1 MVTCSRRQTL
11 TMLPLVPINPFAVT
25 SKPSPAASVATT
37 APIITA
43 GKTVATTAAVTMHS
57 KPKLA
62 FTIDALVGGERKP
75 EPTPPSPIPLTPRLR
90 IIGPPR
96 LNNSSPTIIHNN
108 HETPLEPLELR
119 NSRLTTTTS
128 SPTPPP
134 PSQVGRTS
142 SVINRPIGQDGETSE
157 NANSP
162 TRDSTSRDHNQ
173 SPLPAD
179 NHPPSSR
186 STTPLH
192 SPREA
197 TSPAEQRIFKTLPTL
212 PPGLVRPFPLP
223 APGTLPLIRP
233 PDGGQPS
240 SVSMLGH
247 SPTNPLMPP
256 SPTAPSAP
264 TTNPHLLAAQFQ
276 MAAVL
281 AHHQQQQQAQ
291 HHHPAGPHAGPA
303 PPPPGPPPHPP
314 THLPPHLMH
323 GHHLGLFPPG
333 PHHPPFGNPHL
344 IRDTYPLY
352 PWLLSRHGRIFSH
365 RFPGFLLQPFRKPKR
380 VRTAFSP
387 TQLLK
392 LEHAFEEN
400 HYVVGAERKQLA
412 QNLSLTETQVKVWF
426 QNRRTKHKRMQQ
438 EGDSDTKS
446 QKGSQSG
453 DNEGS
458 KNDGSQ
464 TSFEDQDD
472 LDMADGDDI
481 DEDEDEVIDM
491 DDYDDH
497 EHELMDAEERKR
509 MMSEHFQEMQQRHF
523 AAHHGQM
530 FQQQSQQHQQ
540 FLHQHF
546 LQQHQQQQ
554 QQQQQQQ
561 LYAQSEH
568 QRQQQQ
574 ALHQQHQQQQ
584 QQQQHN
590 SQGSSPAPQSQQGHS
605 PPKH

>member
-1 MVTCSRRQTL
+1 MVTCTQQRL
-11 TMLPLVPINPFAVT
+11 TMLPLVPINPFAVAHKITNPSANAAAKTNNST
-25 SKPSPAASVATT
+25 STT
-37 APIITA
+37 NTN
-43 GKTVATTAAVTMHS
+43 TNSNT

-62 FTIDALVGGERKP
+62 FSIDALVGGGGDGNVKEGFNKQDSNHQQNSLESLKRSSFSP
-75 EPTPPSPIPLTPRLR
+75 VRFPSDSGLA
-90 IIGPPR
+90 
-96 LNNSSPTIIHNN
+96 S
-108 HETPLEPLELR
+108 LEPLELR
-119 NSRLTTTTS
+119 NSSRDIKTSVSPSSSSQHRQSPVITS
-128 SPTPPP
+128 S
-134 PSQVGRTS
+134 QE
-142 SVINRPIGQDGETSE
+142 SVNVT
-157 NANSP
+157 P
-162 TRDSTSRDHNQ
+162 TRDLNNSPLRETNNQ
-173 SPLPAD
+173 SPLTNDLAAA
-179 NHPPSSR
+179 NSSSR

-192 SPREA
+192 SPRD
-197 TSPAEQRIFKTLPTL
+197 TQDEQRIFKTQL

-223 APGTLPLIRP
+223 APANMPLIRP
-233 PDGGQPS
+233 
-240 SVSMLGH
+240 LH
-247 SPTNPLMPP
+247 SPQETALLNHPP
-256 SPTAPSAP
+256 STSLLPPPPNNPALSG
-264 TTNPHLLAAQFQ
+264 TTSNPHLLAAQFQ

-281 AHHQQQQQAQ
+281 AHHQQQQQQQQQ
-291 HHHPAGPHAGPA
+291 HNPAGGNIPPPPPHAGAPA
-303 PPPPGPPPHPP
+303 PPPP
-314 THLPPHLMH
+314 HLPPHLMH
-323 GHHLGLFPPG
+323 THPLGLFPPHG

-438 EGDSDTKS
+438 EGDSDSKS

-453 DNEGS
+453 DNEG
-458 KNDGSQ
+458 KNDSSQ

-472 LDMADGDDI
+472 LDMADGEVDD
-481 DEDEDEVIDM
+481 EEEDEVIDM

-497 EHELMDAEERKR
+497 ELDAEERKR
-509 MMSEHFQEMQQRHF
+509 MTEHFQEMQNRHF
-523 AAHHGQM
+523 AHSQM

-540 FLHQHF
+540 FLQQHF
-546 LQQHQQQQ
+546 LQ

-568 QRQQQQ
+568 LR
-574 ALHQQHQQQQ
+574 QQQQ
-584 QQQQHN
+584 QQQQ
-590 SQGSSPAPQSQQGHS
+590 QLQQNQERQQQQQQQQQQ
-605 PPKH
+605 PPTTPTQKH

>member
-1 MVTCSRRQTL
+1 MPMVTCSRQPL
-11 TMLPLVPINPFAVT
+11 TMLPLVPINPFAVA
-25 SKPSPAASVATT
+25 SKPNATAAAPVKSVATT
-37 APIITA
+37 NVPVSVHT
-43 GKTVATTAAVTMHS
+43 

-62 FTIDALVGGERKP
+62 FTIDALVGERKT
-75 EPTPPSPIPLTPRLR
+75 EPSPQQTPLNPRLR
-90 IIGPPR
+90 VIAPPTR
-96 LNNSSPTIIHNN
+96 LSTSSPPTEAN
-108 HETPLEPLELR
+108 TGDMPEPLELR
-119 NSRLTTTTS
+119 NSRPGVVAPL
-128 SPTPPP
+128 SPNH
-134 PSQVGRTS
+134 SRT
-142 SVINRPIGQDGETSE
+142 SVINRGDREGSCSTPPPLREC
-157 NANSP
+157 N
-162 TRDSTSRDHNQ
+162 STSSRDQTQ
-173 SPLPAD
+173 SPGPSAD
-179 NHPPSSR
+179 QQPHSSR

-192 SPREA
+192 SPREIDA
-197 TSPAEQRIFKTLPTL
+197 SPVTEQRLFKSLPSL

-223 APGTLPLIRP
+223 APTANMPLIRSADGP
-233 PDGGQPS
+233 PPTSGP
-240 SVSMLGH
+240 LIPH
-247 SPTNPLMPP
+247 SPTTSLIPP
-256 SPTAPSAP
+256 STNGPSP
-264 TTNPHLLAAQFQ
+264 SNPHLLAAQFQ

-281 AHHQQQQQAQ
+281 AHHQHQQQQQQ
-291 HHHPAGPHAGPA
+291 HLQHPAGPHP
-303 PPPPGPPPHPP
+303 PPPPGHPPPPP
-314 THLPPHLMH
+314 TNHLPPHLMH
-323 GHHLGLFPPG
+323 GHHLGIFPPG

-453 DNEGS
+453 DNEG

-472 LDMADGDDI
+472 LDMAEGDDI

-497 EHELMDAEERKR
+497 DHLMDAEERKR
-509 MMSEHFQEMQQRHF
+509 LMSEHFQEMQQRHF
-523 AAHHGQM
+523 AQGQM

-546 LQQHQQQQ
+546 F

-561 LYAQSEH
+561 LYAQNEH

-574 ALHQQHQQQQ
+574 QQQPPPQDRSPASQ
-584 QQQQHN
+584 QQ
-590 SQGSSPAPQSQQGHS
+590 SSP
-605 PPKH
+605 KH

>member
-1 MVTCSRRQTL
+1 
-11 TMLPLVPINPFAVT
+11 MLPLVPINPFNVASKANPAAAVVT
-25 SKPSPAASVATT
+25 SNINPIKSTTAATT
-37 APIITA
+37 TTT
-43 GKTVATTAAVTMHS
+43 TVAVTMHS

-62 FTIDALVGGERKP
+62 FTIDALVGGEQRKTTDAP
-75 EPTPPSPIPLTPRLR
+75 RSTSPNNSYQPRLR
-90 IIGPPR
+90 IIGAPR
-96 LNNSSPTIIHNN
+96 LTSNSPTNQN
-108 HETPLEPLELR
+108 LNSHENLEPLELR
-119 NSRLTTTTS
+119 SNRLNNT
-128 SPTPPP
+128 SPTPLLQNPRSTAVIKRP
-134 PSQVGRTS
+134 QSDAETNDINVS
-142 SVINRPIGQDGETSE
+142 SPI
-157 NANSP
+157 
-162 TRDSTSRDHNQ
+162 RDCTSRDEHTQ
-173 SPLPAD
+173 SPTPLD
-179 NHPPSSR
+179 NHAASSR

-192 SPREA
+192 SPPPPPTTAAGAATA
-197 TSPAEQRIFKTLPTL
+197 TSPTEQRLFKSLPTL

-233 PDGGQPS
+233 PDGAQPS
-240 SVSMLGH
+240 ILGH
-247 SPTNPLMPP
+247 SPTNPLLPP
-256 SPTAPSAP
+256 SPTGP
-264 TTNPHLLAAQFQ
+264 TPTSNPHLLAAQFQ

-281 AHHQQQQQAQ
+281 AHHQQQQQQQQ
-291 HHHPAGPHAGPA
+291 H
-303 PPPPGPPPHPP
+303 HPP

-453 DNEGS
+453 DNDGS

-491 DDYDDH
+491 DDYDDAAAAAA
-497 EHELMDAEERKR
+497 EHELMDVEERKR
-509 MMSEHFQEMQQRHF
+509 MMNEHFQEMQQRHF
-523 AAHHGQM
+523 AAAAAQHHGQM
-530 FQQQSQQHQQ
+530 FQQQQQSQQHQQ

-554 QQQQQQQ
+554 QQ

-568 QRQQQQ
+568 QRQQ
-574 ALHQQHQQQQ
+574 ALQQQ

-590 SQGSSPAPQSQQGHS
+590 PQGSAPSSQSSQQQQQQQHS
-605 PPKH
+605 PHKH